1 MRRNEYRMGQNYQ
14 GLGAVQV
21 RFLGNHWSKAQ
32 VFASHLCVNRLCY
45 VRAIAREEWV
55 TLPTGRRA
63 RVVEFAENP
72 EIGIRECVRVEDQA
86 PPDPATLGAEDV
98 LIAVRS
104 SAVSWVDVL
113 MTSGQYQHIPALYAG
128 P

>member
-1 MRRNEYRMGQNYQ
+1 M
-14 GLGAVQV
+14 
-21 RFLGNHWSKAQ
+21 
-32 VFASHLCVNRLCY
+32 
-45 VRAIAREEWV
+45 

-72 EIGIRECVRVEDQA
+72 EIGIRDCVRVEDQA

-113 MTSGQYQHIPALYAG
+113 MTSGQYQHIPTLPYTPGLEYSGEVLWKGGAIEDTRFKVGDAVYVGCFSTG
-128 P
+128 PRSSGD